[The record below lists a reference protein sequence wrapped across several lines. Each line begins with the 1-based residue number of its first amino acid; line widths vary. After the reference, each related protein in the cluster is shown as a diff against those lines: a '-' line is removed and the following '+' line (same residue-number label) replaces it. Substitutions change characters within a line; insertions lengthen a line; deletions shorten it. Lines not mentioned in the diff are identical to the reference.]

1 MILFIGWWQE
11 TGLALLN
18 VPCTAPLSQLFSR
31 PKHRH
36 TVPARVFSCTI
47 LVDFRT
53 EDQDDMRNTLRVRWT
68 IIPQT
73 APQPWI
79 ACSGCGGLRAF
90 QSSGKI
96 RFNANG
102 RKLDAWLICKCLS
115 CEKTWNRPI
124 FERQNVRAI
133 NPVVLE
139 ALRSND
145 PQWIRTETFNL
156 EALRRKSQRVD
167 EFSEFEIGKDI
178 LRETPNWTKL
188 ELELMVPFSVST
200 RLDRL
205 LASELKVSRAR
216 LQTFHDKGTL
226 RTNSDRADILRR
238 RIKTGTQVTIDLST
252 EADREQ
258 LWKPLATGSPL

>member
-1 MILFIGWWQE
+1 M
-11 TGLALLN
+11 
-18 VPCTAPLSQLFSR
+18 
-31 PKHRH
+31 
-36 TVPARVFSCTI
+36 PARVFSCTI

-53 EDQDDMRNTLRVRWT
+53 EDQDDMCNTLRVRWT
-68 IIPQT
+68 PIPQT

-96 RFNANG
+96 RLNANG
-102 RKLDAWLICKCLS
+102 RKLDAWLIYKCLI

-124 FERQNVRAI
+124 FERQNVRDI

-139 ALRSND
+139 ALQSND
-145 PQWIRTETFNL
+145 PQWIRTEAFNL

-167 EFSEFEIGKDI
+167 EFSQVDI
-178 LRETPNWTKL
+178 EKAILHEADNWTKL
-188 ELELMVPFSVST
+188 EIELEVPFPTNT

-205 LASELKVSRAR
+205 LASELRVSRSR
-216 LQTFHDKGTL
+216 LQTFHDSGML
-226 RTNSDRADILRR
+226 QTNSDRADVLRR

-252 EADREQ
+252 EAERVQ
-258 LWKPLATGSPL
+258 LWRPLATG